1 MEGVDNPSGT
11 AGAGAATTADR
22 TSIAIAFGAFLLA
35 VLDLPTVTSSP
46 WTIEAAMGVVLGS
59 FGLVVLVR
67 TALRPSR
74 LAPDLV
80 WASRLALAFAAA
92 AGVATLG
99 SARPVL
105 SLVGNYNQW
114 TGLAFFAVLAG
125 VWALGSLVTDR
136 GRPLL
141 ETALIGAAVVN
152 GVIALV
158 QQFVGLQSTLP
169 SYGDQPTGVLGNPV
183 FLGALLAAAV
193 ALLGDRVRADPRR
206 WVFPT
211 AIVVVALG
219 VDGERLPALLAVAVL
234 GIEVVVGYRRGHLKA
249 SLLYAVPA
257 TAGIAVGSLLA
268 SAVGGLG
275 VVAHAASSQATET
288 FGDRLE
294 LWRVGLQALERRPF
308 FGYGP
313 DQFLGA
319 TNRLLPLSFFKPQP
333 NVLYNDAHNFFVDVA
348 TMTGVVGLVLVVGWI
363 LLAAYRRSGR
373 LALFFA
379 VILVFQLAEPLN
391 VVTTPLA
398 FLALGAARVVP
409 RRDGASLPGV
419 AAAREAGER
428 WRRPYRVALA
438 LCGAVG
444 ILLAGTF
451 VTGDVLYTTAVSQS
465 SVSNDHAALVT
476 AHHAE
481 TVLAAWP
488 QPARLLATIHQ
499 FLSFGGDAA
508 EARQAVAWGRV
519 AAERDPTNG
528 GSWATLAAFD
538 IGAKEYVAAVA
549 ADRTALHYEPWSPEA
564 LNLMGFL
571 DGHRGDVAASRH
583 YYLESLAVEPDQRE
597 VRAALAGHCT
607 SAKSASGA
615 VAILEHQACG

>member
-1 MEGVDNPSGT
+1 MEGVDSPSGIA
-11 AGAGAATTADR
+11 AGAPDR
-22 TSIAIAFGAFLLA
+22 ASVAIAFGAFLLA
-35 VLDLPTVTSSP
+35 VADLPTVTSSP
-46 WTIEAAMGVVLGS
+46 WTIEAAIGVVLGA

-74 LAPDLV
+74 QAPDLV
-80 WASRLALAFAAA
+80 WASRVALAFVAAT
-92 AGVATLG
+92 GVATLG

-105 SLVGNYNQW
+105 SLVGNYDQW
-114 TGLAFFAVLAG
+114 TGLVFFAVLAG
-125 VWALGSLVTDR
+125 AWALGSLVTER
-136 GRPLL
+136 GRPQL

-193 ALLGDRVRADPRR
+193 ALLGDRVRTDPRR
-206 WVFPT
+206 WLLPAAV
-211 AIVVVALG
+211 VVVALG

-234 GIEVVVGYRRGHLKA
+234 AAEVVVGYRRGHLKA
-249 SLLYAVPA
+249 SLLYAVAA
-257 TAGIAVGSLLA
+257 TAGIVVGSVLA
-268 SAVGGLG
+268 SVAGGLG

-294 LWRVGLQALERRPF
+294 LWRVALQALERRPL

-319 TNRLLPLSFFKPQP
+319 TNRLLPLSFFQPQP

-348 TMTGVVGLVLVVGWI
+348 TMTGVVGLVLVVGWL

-409 RRDGASLPGV
+409 RRSPVPSPKGPAEAV
-419 AAAREAGER
+419 TRQAGER
-428 WRRPYRVALA
+428 WSRPYRVALA
-438 LCGAVG
+438 LCGLAGV
-444 ILLAGTF
+444 LLAGTF
-451 VTGDVLYTTAVSQS
+451 VAGDVLYATAASQS
-465 SVSNDHAALVT
+465 SVSDQPAALVS
-476 AHHAE
+476 ARRAE
-481 TVLAAWP
+481 ALLAPWP

-499 FLSFGGDAA
+499 FLSFGGDVA
-508 EARQAVAWGRV
+508 EARRAVTWGRI

-528 GSWATLAAFD
+528 ESWAALAELE
-538 IGAKEYVAAVA
+538 IGAKEYSAATT
-549 ADRTALHYEPWSPEA
+549 ADRRALHYEPWSPVA

-571 DGHRGDVAASRH
+571 DAHRGHDAASRH
-583 YYLESLAVEPDQRE
+583 YYLESLAVEPGQPQ
-597 VRAALAGHCT
+597 VRAALDGKCT
-607 SAKSASGA
+607 PPKDASG
-615 VAILEHQACG
+615 VIAILEHHACD

>member
-1 MEGVDNPSGT
+1 VEAVDSPSGI
-11 AGAGAATTADR
+11 AVGAPDR
-22 TSIAIAFGAFLLA
+22 ASVAIAFGAFLLA
-35 VLDLPTVTSSP
+35 VADLPTVTSNP
-46 WTIEAAMGVVLGS
+46 WTIEAAVGVVLGA

-67 TALRPSR
+67 NALRPSR
-74 LAPDLV
+74 RAPDLV
-80 WASRLALAFAAA
+80 WASRLALAFVAA

-105 SLVGNYNQW
+105 SLVGNYDQW

-206 WVFPT
+206 WVLPT

-234 GIEVVVGYRRGHLKA
+234 AIEVVVGYRRGYLKA

-257 TAGIAVGSLLA
+257 TAGIAVGSVLA
-268 SAVGGLG
+268 SVAGGLG

-294 LWRVGLQALERRPF
+294 LWRVALQALERRPL

-319 TNRLLPLSFFKPQP
+319 TNRLLPLSFFQPQP

-348 TMTGVVGLVLVVGWI
+348 TMTGVVGLVCVVGWI
-363 LLAAYRRSGR
+363 LFAAYRRSGR

-409 RRDGASLPGV
+409 RRQAAPIPDKAAPG
-419 AAAREAGER
+419 RPGER
-428 WRRPYRVALA
+428 WSRPSRVAMA
-438 LCGAVG
+438 VCGMAG
-444 ILLAGTF
+444 LLLAGTF
-451 VTGDVLYTTAVSQS
+451 VVGDVLYATAASQS
-465 SVSNDHAALVT
+465 SVSDQPAALVT
-476 AHHAE
+476 AHRAE
-481 TVLAAWP
+481 TLLAPWP

-508 EARQAVAWGRV
+508 EGRQAVTWGRV

-528 GSWATLAAFD
+528 ESWAALAELE
-538 IGAKEYVAAVA
+538 IGAKEYTAAAA
-549 ADRTALHYEPWSPEA
+549 ADRRALHYEPWSPEA

-571 DGHRGDVAASRH
+571 DGRRGDVAASRH
-583 YYLESLAVEPDQRE
+583 YYLESLTVEPGQPE
-597 VRAALAGHCT
+597 VRAALDGHCT
-607 SAKSASGA
+607 STKNASG
-615 VAILEHQACG
+615 VIAILEHHACG